1 MKRQRWR
8 LFLNE
13 RGKHEFTLIELLIV
27 VAIIAILAGLLLPA
41 LNLAKEKARAI
52 KCVNNLKQC
61 NLAIISYGHDYKEIS
76 PLTYKLGTAD
86 DNWNWFTMMCIFPY
100 GRGPGKPP
108 FVAKYLT
115 NPDAAYCP
123 STDPSNLRDF
133 KASFTYSGGGGDNPQ
148 TYGVFMSYNANLHTG
163 DNQPRPSNMTSE
175 GEGWY
180 GNSVYYNQLRHPATY
195 YIMSDSGVSGKINQ
209 GRRPLGKTG
218 YGLIR
223 LRHSKQAN
231 TAFADGHVEALGTS
245 TFRSIYKDRIA
256 GYQYYLGKAPTALS
270 F

>member
-13 RGKHEFTLIELLIV
+13 RDKHEFTLIELLIV

-123 STDPSNLRDF
+123 SSSP
-133 KASFTYSGGGGDNPQ
+133 ASLKEFQRPFTYEGGGGDNPQ
-148 TYGVFMSYNANLHTG
+148 TYGVYLSYETNLHTG
-163 DNQPRPSNMTSE
+163 DEQPKPTNISAE
-175 GEGWY
+175 GDNYY
-180 GNSVYYNQLRHPATY
+180 GNSIYYNRLRYPSTHF
-195 YIMSDSGVSGKINQ
+195 IMSDSSSGKETGCLPLQKASSGMIRMRHA
-209 GRRPLGKTG
+209 RR
-218 YGLIR
+218 
-223 LRHSKQAN
+223 AN
-231 TAFADGHVEALGTS
+231 TAMADGHVEPLDAKG
-245 TFRSIYKDRIA
+245 FRSVYKEKIN
-256 GYQYYLGKAPTALS
+256 GYKYYTGTISLE

>member
-13 RGKHEFTLIELLIV
+13 RDKHEFTLIELLIV

-86 DNWNWFTMMCIFPY
+86 NNWNWFTMMCILPY
-100 GRGPGKPP
+100 GDGPGKPP
-108 FVAKYLT
+108 YVGKYLA

-123 STDPSNLRDF
+123 SSTPANFNDYRKTLVL
-133 KASFTYSGGGGDNPQ
+133 SGGGGDNPR
-148 TYGVFMSYNANLHTG
+148 TYGVYLSYNSNLHTG
-163 DNQPRPSNMTSE
+163 DEQPKPTNISVE
-175 GEGWY
+175 GDNYY
-180 GNSVYYNQLRHPATY
+180 GNSIYYNRLRYPSTHF
-195 YIMSDSGVSGKINQ
+195 IMSDSSSGKETGCLPLQKASSGMIRMRHA
-209 GRRPLGKTG
+209 RR
-218 YGLIR
+218 
-223 LRHSKQAN
+223 AN
-231 TAFADGHVEALGTS
+231 TAMADGHVEPLDAKG
-245 TFRSIYKDRIA
+245 FRSVYKEKIN
-256 GYQYYLGKAPTALS
+256 GYKYYTGTISLE

>member
-13 RGKHEFTLIELLIV
+13 WDKHKFTLIELLIV

-123 STDPSNLRDF
+123 SSSP
-133 KASFTYSGGGGDNPQ
+133 ASLKEFQRPFTYEGGGGDNPQ
-148 TYGVFMSYNANLHTG
+148 TYGVYLSYATNLHTG
-163 DNQPRPSNMTSE
+163 DEQPKPTNISAE
-175 GEGWY
+175 GDNYY
-180 GNSVYYNQLRHPATY
+180 GNSIYYNRLRYPSTHF
-195 YIMSDSGVSGKINQ
+195 IMSDSSSGKETGCLPLQKASSGMIRMRHA
-209 GRRPLGKTG
+209 RR
-218 YGLIR
+218 
-223 LRHSKQAN
+223 AN
-231 TAFADGHVEALGTS
+231 TAMADGHVEPLDAKG
-245 TFRSIYKDRIA
+245 FRSVYKEKIN
-256 GYQYYLGKAPTALS
+256 GYKYYTGTISLE

>member
-13 RGKHEFTLIELLIV
+13 RDKHEFTLIELLIV

-86 DNWNWFTMMCIFPY
+86 NNWNWFTTMCIFPY

-123 STDPSNLRDF
+123 SSSP
-133 KASFTYSGGGGDNPQ
+133 ASLKEFQRPFTYEGGGGDNPQ
-148 TYGVFMSYNANLHTG
+148 TYGVYLSYATNLHTG
-163 DNQPRPSNMTSE
+163 DEQPKPTNISAE
-175 GEGWY
+175 GDNYY
-180 GNSVYYNQLRHPATY
+180 GNSIYYNRLRYPSTHF
-195 YIMSDSGVSGKINQ
+195 IMSDSSSGKETGCLPLQKASSGMIRMRHA
-209 GRRPLGKTG
+209 RR
-218 YGLIR
+218 
-223 LRHSKQAN
+223 AN
-231 TAFADGHVEALGTS
+231 TAMADGHVEPLDAKG
-245 TFRSIYKDRIA
+245 FRSVYKEKIN
-256 GYQYYLGKAPTALS
+256 GYKYYTGTISLE

>member
-13 RGKHEFTLIELLIV
+13 RDKHKFTLIELLIV

-86 DNWNWFTMMCIFPY
+86 NNWNWFTMMCIFPY

-123 STDPSNLRDF
+123 SSSP
-133 KASFTYSGGGGDNPQ
+133 ASLKEFQRPFTYEGGGGDNPQ
-148 TYGVFMSYNANLHTG
+148 TYGVYLSYATNLHTG
-163 DNQPRPSNMTSE
+163 DEQPKPTNISAE
-175 GEGWY
+175 GDNYY
-180 GNSVYYNQLRHPATY
+180 GNSIYYNRLRYPSTHF
-195 YIMSDSGVSGKINQ
+195 IMSDSSSGKETGCLPLQKASSGMIRMRHA
-209 GRRPLGKTG
+209 RR
-218 YGLIR
+218 
-223 LRHSKQAN
+223 AN
-231 TAFADGHVEALGTS
+231 TAMADGHVEPLDAKG
-245 TFRSIYKDRIA
+245 FRSVYKEKIN
-256 GYQYYLGKAPTALS
+256 GYKYYTGTISLE

>member
-13 RGKHEFTLIELLIV
+13 RDKHDFTLIELLIV

-86 DNWNWFTMMCIFPY
+86 NNWNWFTMMCIFPY
-100 GRGPGKPP
+100 GRGPSKPP

-123 STDPSNLRDF
+123 SSSP
-133 KASFTYSGGGGDNPQ
+133 ASLKEFQRPFTYEGGGGDNPQ
-148 TYGVFMSYNANLHTG
+148 TYGVYLAYNTNLHTG
-163 DNQPRPSNMTSE
+163 DQQPKPTNISE
-175 GEGWY
+175 EGDNYY
-180 GNSVYYNQLRHPATY
+180 GNSVYYNCLRYPSNHF
-195 YIMSDSGVSGKINQ
+195 IMSDSSSGKEKGCLPLQ
-209 GRRPLGKTG
+209 KASRGMVRMRHAGR
-218 YGLIR
+218 
-223 LRHSKQAN
+223 AN
-231 TAFADGHVEALGTS
+231 TAMADGHVEPLDAKG
-245 TFRSIYKDRIA
+245 FRSVYKEKIN
-256 GYQYYLGKAPTALS
+256 GYKYYTGTISLE

>member
-13 RGKHEFTLIELLIV
+13 RDKHEFTLIELLIV

-86 DNWNWFTMMCIFPY
+86 NNWNWFTMMCIFPY

-115 NPDAAYCP
+115 IRMRHIARHPVQPALRNFRDRSLMREAAEIIP
-123 STDPSNLRDF
+123 RLTGSTCRMKPIFIRVMNS
-133 KASFTYSGGGGDNPQ
+133 P
-148 TYGVFMSYNANLHTG
+148 
-163 DNQPRPSNMTSE
+163 NQPIFPRKEIITMATPSITTVSAI
-175 GEGWY
+175 
-180 GNSVYYNQLRHPATY
+180 PARISSCPTVPAVRKQ
-195 YIMSDSGVSGKINQ
+195 DVSRFRKH
-209 GRRPLGKTG
+209 
-218 YGLIR
+218 R
-223 LRHSKQAN
+223 LA
-231 TAFADGHVEALGTS
+231 
-245 TFRSIYKDRIA
+245 
-256 GYQYYLGKAPTALS
+256 
-270 F
+270 